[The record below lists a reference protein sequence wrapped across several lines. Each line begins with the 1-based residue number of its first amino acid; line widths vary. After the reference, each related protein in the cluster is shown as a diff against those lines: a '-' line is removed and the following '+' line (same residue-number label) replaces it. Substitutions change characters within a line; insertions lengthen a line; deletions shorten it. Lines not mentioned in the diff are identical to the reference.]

1 MVEISEDSHEKH
13 WFVTK
18 KWVRLARENSR
29 TKKRDGFR
37 IAECVPFSIGLECR
51 QGFRGYGQDGDLQA
65 SLRSRWNI
73 GIAAQAIK
81 FLTTRARLG
90 AGVGQAVEVVLAL
103 AARGNDI
110 AVPQ

>member
-1 MVEISEDSHEKH
+1 MMIRYQEMSE
-13 WFVTK
+13 
-18 KWVRLARENSR
+18 LARENSR

-65 SLRSRWNI
+65 TLRSRWNI

-81 FLTTRARLG
+81 FLTTRARSEPVSVKL
-90 AGVGQAVEVVLAL
+90 
-103 AARGNDI
+103 
-110 AVPQ
+110 